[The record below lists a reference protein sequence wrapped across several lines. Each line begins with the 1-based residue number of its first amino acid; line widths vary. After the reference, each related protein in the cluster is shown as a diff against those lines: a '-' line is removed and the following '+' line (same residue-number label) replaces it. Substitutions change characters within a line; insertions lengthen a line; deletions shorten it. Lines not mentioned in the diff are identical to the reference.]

1 MTPVPLSETLSR
13 DQIVLDLLV
22 EALPH
27 LRGGLRTESAAF
39 TAGLLY
45 EKLGLDAAAVVSAT
59 DGVLAYIGAGS
70 DHHVV
75 GSPHLTNLTRRTLVD
90 GRPYTT
96 SDRSE
101 IGCPVAGCPI
111 TSVTIAP
118 FVVRG
123 NVVGAL
129 KLYRAGRDIEERD
142 ARVAIGL
149 ARVFSVYLEVAEL
162 DARAARVTQAELE
175 ALRAQISPHFLFNTL
190 TTIAALTRIDPHR
203 AHDLIVDFADYFR
216 ETLVQHGEFVMLDD
230 ELSTVERYLRFEE
243 ARFGANLRVAFDVEP
258 RARTVLV
265 PVLTVQPLIEN
276 AIAHGLGP
284 RNGSGNVRITG
295 RSVGERVEISV
306 IDDGVGLA
314 ADAAD
319 TILERGYGT
328 GLGIGLNNVHQRLI
342 GAFGPAAGLHLS
354 ATEGGGTTVTFSIPR
369 RGTGE

>member
-1 MTPVPLSETLSR
+1 MPPAPLPETLSR

-39 TAGLLY
+39 TAGLLFD
-45 EKLGLDAAAVVSAT
+45 KLGLDAAAVVSAT

-75 GSPHLTNLTRRTLVD
+75 GSPHLTEITRRTLVD

-162 DARAARVTQAELE
+162 DARAAR
-175 ALRAQISPHFLFNTL
+175 
-190 TTIAALTRIDPHR
+190 AALTRIDPHR

-216 ETLVQHGEFVMLDD
+216 ETLVQHGEFVTLDD
-230 ELSTVERYLRFEE
+230 ELATVERYLRFEE
-243 ARFGANLRVAFDVEP
+243 ARFGANLRVALEIEP

-265 PVLTVQPLIEN
+265 PVLTVQPLVEN

-284 RNGSGNVRITG
+284 RNGRGSVRVTG
-295 RSVGERVEISV
+295 RSVGERVEIAV
-306 IDDGVGLA
+306 IDDGVGIAPEALPA
-314 ADAAD
+314 
-319 TILERGYGT
+319 ILERGYGT
-328 GLGIGLNNVHQRLI
+328 GLGMGLNNVHQRLI
-342 GAFGPAAGLHLS
+342 GAFGPDAGLHVR
-354 ATEGGGTTVTFSIPR
+354 ATAAGGTTVVFSIPR
-369 RGTGE
+369 RDLRE